1 MHLFRSFCALIVLA
15 TLFTLQGRAGAAN
28 DPYEIN
34 VITPLT
40 GSGAFIGKNE
50 SAALSVLENTVNQ
63 AGGVRGRP
71 IKFVVQDDQSS
82 PQLAIQLLNGLSAKH
97 VPIVLGS
104 TLAATCSAM
113 LPLVENG
120 PVDYCFSSAVHPAK
134 GSYMYSG
141 NVSTT
146 DLIAILVRYFR
157 ERGWKRI
164 ALLNTTDS
172 SGEDGDRGVDTALQ
186 APENR
191 GITIVSREHYN
202 PTDLTVAAQV
212 ARIKA
217 SGAQAVIAYAAGTP
231 FGTAIHGLAD
241 GGLNLPVGASSANL
255 SYAAMKQFASFLPHD
270 LYFVGPPGIASDAL
284 PNGKLK
290 DAVTTF
296 RSAITAE
303 GLHPDI
309 GLIGGWDPGLIAIAG
324 FKALGFHSTAVQ
336 MKAFIDQLH
345 DFPGA
350 YGIYDFRDGSQRG
363 LAPSNGIVVR
373 WDRASDYWRSVS
385 KFGGRI

>member
-1 MHLFRSFCALIVLA
+1 MKTKALCVLIA
-15 TLFTLQGRAGAAN
+15 LSMLWLLPGNALAA

-34 VITPLT
+34 VVTPLT

-50 SAALSVLENTVNQ
+50 SAALAILEKSVNQ
-63 AGGVRGRP
+63 AGGVRGRQ
-71 IKFVVQDDQSS
+71 IKFAVQDDQSS

-104 TLAATCSAM
+104 TLAAICSAM
-113 LPLVENG
+113 LPLIDNG
-120 PVDYCFSSAVHPAK
+120 PVDYCFSSAIHPAK

-172 SGEDGDRGVDTALQ
+172 SGEDGDRGVDAALR

-191 GITIVSREHYN
+191 DVTVVDREHYN
-202 PTDLTVAAQV
+202 PTDLSVAAQV

-241 GGLNLPVGASSANL
+241 AGVDLPVGASSANL
-255 SYAAMKQFASFLPHD
+255 SYAAMKQFTNFLPRE
-270 LYFVGPPGIASDAL
+270 LYFVGPPGMAPDAL
-284 PNGKLK
+284 PKGKLK
-290 DAVTTF
+290 DAVMTF
-296 RSAITAE
+296 RSATLAE

-324 FKALGFHSTAVQ
+324 LKALGFNASAVQ

-363 LAPSNGIVVR
+363 LAAANGIVMR
-373 WDRASDYWRSVS
+373 WDPASDYWRSVS
-385 KFGGRI
+385 KFGDRK

>member
-1 MHLFRSFCALIVLA
+1 MRTKAVCALVLA
-15 TLFTLQGRAGAAN
+15 SLFVLQGSASAAA

-50 SAALSVLENTVNQ
+50 SAALAVLESSVNQ

-82 PQLAIQLLNGLSAKH
+82 PQLALQLLNGLIAKH

-120 PVDYCFSSAVHPAK
+120 PVDYCFSAAVHPAK

-141 NVSTT
+141 NVSTS
-146 DLIAILVRYFR
+146 DLIAVLVRYFR

-164 ALLNTTDS
+164 ALLDTTDT
-172 SGEDGDRGVDTALQ
+172 SGQDGDRGVDAALE

-191 GITIVSREHYN
+191 GITIVAREHYN
-202 PTDLTVAAQV
+202 PTDLSVAAQV

-241 GGLNLPVGASSANL
+241 AGLDLPVGASSANL
-255 SYAAMKQFASFLPHD
+255 SYAAMKQFATFLPRD
-270 LYFVGPPGIASDAL
+270 LYFVAPPGIAADAL

-290 DAVTTF
+290 EAVTTF
-296 RSAITAE
+296 RDATTTA

-309 GLIGGWDPGLIAIAG
+309 GLIGGWDPGLISIAA
-324 FKALGFHSTAVQ
+324 FKALGFNATAAQ
-336 MKAFIDQLH
+336 IKSFIDQLH

-363 LAPSNGIVVR
+363 LAASNGIVVR
-373 WDRASDYWRSVS
+373 WDPASDYWRSVS
-385 KFGGRI
+385 KFGGR